1 MTHEIT
7 AISSRA
13 QEICV
18 STAQRY
24 AAAAYDDGLTEDTLR
39 ALASLACWGKHQQ
52 NVERDFHRWMPYA
65 HGSRLTTHSTVIE
78 VYDPDTASVQQKE
91 IPILL
96 ASDVLHSLWSRQSDK
111 LWDVCV
117 GVTSEKTSAFWTAAQ
132 HDWASAHPVVKPS
145 GCVCGA
151 CGFCCVQFFKFTV
164 FHSQRLC
171 KGLSQPRLGLQHQ
184 AIPEPWPACLLSV
197 GATKSKSFS

>member
-7 AISSRA
+7 AVSSRA

-52 NVERDFHRWMPYA
+52 NVERDLHRWMPYA

-96 ASDVLHSLWSRQSDK
+96 ASDVLHSLWSRQQ
-111 LWDVCV
+111 LMAC
-117 GVTSEKTSAFWTAAQ
+117 TTALLALVLSIL
-132 HDWASAHPVVKPS
+132 DGRYRIGIAAKGNLVL
-145 GCVCGA
+145 
-151 CGFCCVQFFKFTV
+151 QFFEDNVELHIQINSSWLVLNCAPSVNHLT
-164 FHSQRLC
+164 
-171 KGLSQPRLGLQHQ
+171 LQK
-184 AIPEPWPACLLSV
+184 ES
-197 GATKSKSFS
+197 TN